1 MGKNGKY
8 DVGEYSF
15 STNSDYNRALKE
27 KETISY
33 IMANTD
39 ITDMKEVLKVYN
51 MSVEKKSFQTVIGIE
66 FVKNMRRQL
75 IASGIVSGDTI
86 ANIPVPKPADNK
98 QKTSA
103 TDSNMAAEKIEKY
116 KLAYENARS
125 GRTIRNMV
133 ICFLLVIIIVML
145 VITYNSQYS
154 VFTYFTNYKSDMENE
169 LIDKYENWESELEER
184 ERQLEEREKALS
196 GGNSISGSGS

>member
-39 ITDMKEVLKVYN
+39 MTDMKEVLKVYN

-86 ANIPVPKPADNK
+86 ANIPVPKP
-98 QKTSA
+98 
-103 TDSNMAAEKIEKY
+103 TDMLPEKH
-116 KLAYENARS
+116 LR
-125 GRTIRNMV
+125 R
-133 ICFLLVIIIVML
+133 
-145 VITYNSQYS
+145 
-154 VFTYFTNYKSDMENE
+154 
-169 LIDKYENWESELEER
+169 
-184 ERQLEEREKALS
+184 
-196 GGNSISGSGS
+196 